1 MIRQCF
7 LARTGIQFEVQKL
20 ATIGLD
26 SSALYPL
33 VLPRNT
39 IMNMQLNRSSA
50 FLVRTPSSGMSIE
63 VPMVSSE
70 VHGAP
75 QLASA
80 DEDEEDM
87 HDATCPANDQLSLNP
102 RKVKSFG
109 DLLRKIF
116 WWDLE
121 SSFIVTQKHY
131 SGYGF
136 LKEMT

>member
-1 MIRQCF
+1 
-7 LARTGIQFEVQKL
+7 
-20 ATIGLD
+20 
-26 SSALYPL
+26 
-33 VLPRNT
+33 
-39 IMNMQLNRSSA
+39 
-50 FLVRTPSSGMSIE
+50 MSTE
-63 VPMVSSE
+63 APMVSSE
-70 VHGAP
+70 INNAS

-87 HDATCPANDQLSLNP
+87 HDATCPADDQLSLNP
-102 RKVKSFG
+102 RKVKSIG